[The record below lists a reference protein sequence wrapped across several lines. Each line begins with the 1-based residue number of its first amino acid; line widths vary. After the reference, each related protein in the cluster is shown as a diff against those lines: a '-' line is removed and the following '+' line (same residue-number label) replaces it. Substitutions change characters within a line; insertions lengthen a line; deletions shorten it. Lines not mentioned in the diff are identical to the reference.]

1 MSKRILDLYLGILF
15 SGATMLTKKISLRF
29 FSCLLGLTLCCSSF
43 ADESQLQN
51 IRDNEEFRVAV
62 NNDLKA
68 LSLQDENSG
77 EYKGLEPTI
86 ANLIAKEIGEDV
98 EVTFIAITPA
108 NRESILESG
117 YADCMIGTYTISD
130 DRKLKYD
137 ISSPYYVTN
146 VSLLVGK
153 ESGINSVKDL
163 VGKKIGVIS
172 NANSAKELVKYMIT
186 KGLIEESLFDESTF
200 KPEKWNDQLS
210 FELYET
216 NDAVIEALDKNK
228 IQAYCNDRIIL
239 NTFAVDTRK
248 IIKDEFAPQEYG
260 IATKQDSDLSPF
272 IDGLIRKWH
281 DDGTLESLISENV
294 GN

>member
-15 SGATMLTKKISLRF
+15 SGATMQTKKISLRF
-29 FSCLLGLTLCCSSF
+29 FSCLLGLTLCCSVC
-43 ADESQLQN
+43 ADESQLQK

-68 LSLQDENSG
+68 MSLQDENSG

-98 EVTFIAITPA
+98 EVSFIAITPS

-117 YADCMIGTYTISD
+117 YADCMIGTYTISE

-137 ISSPYYVTN
+137 ISSPYFVSN
-146 VSLLVGK
+146 VSLLVNK
-153 ESGINSVKDL
+153 QSGINSVEDL
-163 VGKKIGVIS
+163 VGKKIGVIR

-186 KGLIEESLFDESTF
+186 KGLIEERLFDESTF
-200 KPEKWNDQLS
+200 KPQDWNDQIS
-210 FELYET
+210 FELYESHEALI
-216 NDAVIEALDKNK
+216 DALDKNK
-228 IQAYCNDRIIL
+228 VQAFCNDKIIL
-239 NTFAVDTRK
+239 NSFAGDKRK
-248 IIKDEFAPQEYG
+248 VIKDEFAPQEYG
-260 IATKQDSDLSPF
+260 IVTRQDSDLSPF

-281 DDGTLESLISENV
+281 DDGTLESLISENI

>member
-1 MSKRILDLYLGILF
+1 MQTNKF
-15 SGATMLTKKISLRF
+15 SLTV
-29 FSCLLGLTLCCSSF
+29 FSCLLGLSLCCSVS
-43 ADESQLQN
+43 ADESQLQK

-62 NNDLKA
+62 NNNLQA
-68 LSLQDENSG
+68 LSIQDENSG

-98 EVTFIAITPA
+98 EVSFIAITPA
-108 NRESILESG
+108 NRESVLESG
-117 YADCMIGTYTISD
+117 YADCMIGTYTISE

-137 ISSPYYVTN
+137 ISSPYFVTN
-146 VSLLVGK
+146 VSLLVNSQ
-153 ESGINSVKDL
+153 SGINSVEDL
-163 VGKKIGVIS
+163 VGKKIGIIL

-200 KPEKWNDQLS
+200 KPQNWNDQIS
-210 FELYET
+210 FELYESYEALI
-216 NDAVIEALDKNK
+216 DALDKNK
-228 IQAYCNDRIIL
+228 IQAFCDDRIIL
-239 NTFAVDTRK
+239 NTFAGEKRK

-260 IATKQDSDLSPF
+260 IVTKQDSDLSPF

-281 DDGTLESLISENV
+281 DDGTLESLISENI

>member
-1 MSKRILDLYLGILF
+1 MHTNKF
-15 SGATMLTKKISLRF
+15 SLTV
-29 FSCLLGLTLCCSSF
+29 FSCLLGLSLCCSVS

-51 IRDNEEFRVAV
+51 IRDNEELRVAV

-68 LSLQDENSG
+68 LSIQDENSG

-108 NRESILESG
+108 NRESVLESG
-117 YADCMIGTYTISD
+117 YADCMISTYTISD

-137 ISSPYYVTN
+137 ISSPYFVTN
-146 VSLLVGK
+146 VSLLVNSQ
-153 ESGINSVKDL
+153 SGINSVEDL
-163 VGKKIGVIS
+163 VGKKVGIIR

-200 KPEKWNDQLS
+200 KPQNWNDQIS
-210 FELYET
+210 FELYESYEALI
-216 NDAVIEALDKNK
+216 DALDKNK
-228 IQAYCNDRIIL
+228 IQAFCDDRIIL
-239 NTFAVDTRK
+239 NTFAGEKRK

-260 IATKQDSDLSPF
+260 IVTKQDSDLSPF

-281 DDGTLESLISENV
+281 DDGTLESLISENI

>member
-1 MSKRILDLYLGILF
+1 MQTNKF
-15 SGATMLTKKISLRF
+15 SLTV
-29 FSCLLGLTLCCSSF
+29 FSCLLGLSLCCSVS
-43 ADESQLQN
+43 ADESQLQK

-62 NNDLKA
+62 NNNLQA
-68 LSLQDENSG
+68 LSIQDENSG

-98 EVTFIAITPA
+98 EVSFIAITPA
-108 NRESILESG
+108 NRESVLESG
-117 YADCMIGTYTISD
+117 YADCMIGTYTISE

-137 ISSPYYVTN
+137 ISSPYFVTN
-146 VSLLVGK
+146 VSLLVNCQ
-153 ESGINSVKDL
+153 SGINSVEDL
-163 VGKKIGVIS
+163 VGKKIGIIL

-200 KPEKWNDQLS
+200 KPQNWNDQIS
-210 FELYET
+210 FELYESYEALI
-216 NDAVIEALDKNK
+216 DALDKNK
-228 IQAYCNDRIIL
+228 IQAFCDDRIIL
-239 NTFAVDTRK
+239 NTFAGEKRK

-260 IATKQDSDLSPF
+260 IVTKQDSDLSPF

-281 DDGTLESLISENV
+281 DDGTLESLISENI

>member
-1 MSKRILDLYLGILF
+1 MQTNKF
-15 SGATMLTKKISLRF
+15 SLTV
-29 FSCLLGLTLCCSSF
+29 FSCLLGLSLCCSVS

-51 IRDNEEFRVAV
+51 IRDNEELRVAV

-68 LSLQDENSG
+68 LSIQDENSG

-108 NRESILESG
+108 NRESVLESG
-117 YADCMIGTYTISD
+117 YADCMISTYTISD

-137 ISSPYYVTN
+137 ISSPYFVTN
-146 VSLLVGK
+146 VSLLVNSQ
-153 ESGINSVKDL
+153 SGINSVEDL
-163 VGKKIGVIS
+163 VGEKVGIIR

-200 KPEKWNDQLS
+200 KPQNWNDQIS
-210 FELYET
+210 FELYESYEALI
-216 NDAVIEALDKNK
+216 DALDKNK
-228 IQAYCNDRIIL
+228 IQAFCDDRIIL
-239 NTFAVDTRK
+239 NTFAGEKRK
-248 IIKDEFAPQEYG
+248 IIKEEFAPQEYG
-260 IATKQDSDLSPF
+260 IVTKQDSDLSPF

-281 DDGTLESLISENV
+281 DDGTLESLISENI

>member
-1 MSKRILDLYLGILF
+1 MQTNKF
-15 SGATMLTKKISLRF
+15 SLSV
-29 FSCLLGLTLCCSSF
+29 FSCLLGLSLCCSVS

-51 IRDNEEFRVAV
+51 IRDNEELRVAV

-68 LSLQDENSG
+68 LSIQDENSG

-108 NRESILESG
+108 NRESVLESG
-117 YADCMIGTYTISD
+117 YADCMISTYTISD

-137 ISSPYYVTN
+137 ISSPYFVTN
-146 VSLLVGK
+146 VSLLVNSQ
-153 ESGINSVKDL
+153 SGINSVEDL
-163 VGKKIGVIS
+163 VWKKVGIIR

-186 KGLIEESLFDESTF
+186 KGLIEENLFDESTF
-200 KPEKWNDQLS
+200 KPQNWNDQIS
-210 FELYET
+210 FELYESHE
-216 NDAVIEALDKNK
+216 AVVDALDKNK
-228 IQAYCNDRIIL
+228 IQAFCNDKIIL
-239 NTFAVDTRK
+239 NTFAGEKRK
-248 IIKDEFAPQEYG
+248 VIKDEFAPQEYG
-260 IATKQDSDLSPF
+260 IVTKQDSDLSPF

-281 DDGTLESLISENV
+281 DDGTLESLISENI

>member
-1 MSKRILDLYLGILF
+1 MHTNKF
-15 SGATMLTKKISLRF
+15 SLTV
-29 FSCLLGLTLCCSSF
+29 FSCLLGLSLCCSVS

-51 IRDNEEFRVAV
+51 IRDNEELRVAV

-68 LSLQDENSG
+68 LSIQDENSG

-108 NRESILESG
+108 NRESVLESG
-117 YADCMIGTYTISD
+117 YADCMISTYTISD

-137 ISSPYYVTN
+137 ISSPYFVTN
-146 VSLLVGK
+146 VSLLVNSQ
-153 ESGINSVKDL
+153 SGINSVEDL
-163 VGKKIGVIS
+163 VGKKVGIIR

-200 KPEKWNDQLS
+200 KPQNWNDQIS
-210 FELYET
+210 FELYESHE
-216 NDAVIEALDKNK
+216 AVVDALDKNK
-228 IQAYCNDRIIL
+228 IQAFCNDKIIL
-239 NTFAVDTRK
+239 NTFAGEKRK
-248 IIKDEFAPQEYG
+248 VIKDEFAPQEYG
-260 IATKQDSDLSPF
+260 IVTKQDSDLSPF

-281 DDGTLESLISENV
+281 DDGTLESLISENI

>member
-1 MSKRILDLYLGILF
+1 MQTNKF
-15 SGATMLTKKISLRF
+15 SLTV
-29 FSCLLGLTLCCSSF
+29 FSCLLGLSLCCSVS
-43 ADESQLQN
+43 ADESQLQK

-62 NNDLKA
+62 NNNLQA
-68 LSLQDENSG
+68 LSIQDENSG

-98 EVTFIAITPA
+98 EVSFIAITPA
-108 NRESILESG
+108 NRESVLESG
-117 YADCMIGTYTISD
+117 YADCMIGTYTISE

-137 ISSPYYVTN
+137 ISSPYFVTN
-146 VSLLVGK
+146 VSLLVNSQ
-153 ESGINSVKDL
+153 SGINSVEDL
-163 VGKKIGVIS
+163 VGKKIGIIL

-200 KPEKWNDQLS
+200 KPQNWNDQIS
-210 FELYET
+210 FELYESYE
-216 NDAVIEALDKNK
+216 AVVDALDKNK
-228 IQAYCNDRIIL
+228 IQAFCDDRIIL
-239 NTFAVDTRK
+239 NTFAGEKRK

-260 IATKQDSDLSPF
+260 IVTKQDSDLSPF

-281 DDGTLESLISENV
+281 DDGTLESLISENI

>member
-1 MSKRILDLYLGILF
+1 MQTNKF
-15 SGATMLTKKISLRF
+15 SLTV
-29 FSCLLGLTLCCSSF
+29 FSCLLGLSLCCSVS
-43 ADESQLQN
+43 ADESQLQK

-62 NNDLKA
+62 NNNLQA
-68 LSLQDENSG
+68 LSIQDENSG

-98 EVTFIAITPA
+98 EVSFIAITPA
-108 NRESILESG
+108 NRESVLESG
-117 YADCMIGTYTISD
+117 YADCMIGTYTISE

-137 ISSPYYVTN
+137 ISSPYFVTN
-146 VSLLVGK
+146 VSLLVNSQ
-153 ESGINSVKDL
+153 SGINSVEDL
-163 VGKKIGVIS
+163 VGKKIGIIL

-200 KPEKWNDQLS
+200 KPQNWNDQIS
-210 FELYET
+210 FELYESYE
-216 NDAVIEALDKNK
+216 AVVDALDKNK
-228 IQAYCNDRIIL
+228 IQAFCDDRIIL
-239 NTFAVDTRK
+239 NTFAGEKRK

-260 IATKQDSDLSPF
+260 IVTKQESDLSPF

-281 DDGTLESLISENV
+281 DDGTLESLISENI

>member
-1 MSKRILDLYLGILF
+1 MQTNKF
-15 SGATMLTKKISLRF
+15 SLTV
-29 FSCLLGLTLCCSSF
+29 FSCLLGLSLCCSVS

-51 IRDNEEFRVAV
+51 IRDNEELRVAV

-68 LSLQDENSG
+68 LSIQDENSG

-108 NRESILESG
+108 NRESVLESG
-117 YADCMIGTYTISD
+117 YADCMISTYTISD

-137 ISSPYYVTN
+137 ISSPYFVTN
-146 VSLLVGK
+146 VSLLVNSQ
-153 ESGINSVKDL
+153 SGINSVEDL
-163 VGKKIGVIS
+163 VGKKVGIIR

-200 KPEKWNDQLS
+200 KPQNWNDQIS
-210 FELYET
+210 FELYESYEALI
-216 NDAVIEALDKNK
+216 DALDKNK
-228 IQAYCNDRIIL
+228 IQAFCDDRIIL
-239 NTFAVDTRK
+239 NTFAGEKRK

-260 IATKQDSDLSPF
+260 IVTKQDSDLSPF

-281 DDGTLESLISENV
+281 DDGTLESLISENI

>member
-1 MSKRILDLYLGILF
+1 MQKKKF
-15 SGATMLTKKISLRF
+15 SLKI

-137 ISSPYYVTN
+137 ISSPYFVTN

-153 ESGINSVKDL
+153 ESGINSVEDL

-172 NANSAKELVKYMIT
+172 KANSAKELVKYMIT

-239 NTFAVDTRK
+239 NSFAEDARK

-281 DDGTLESLISENV
+281 DDGTVESLISENV